1 MTAEIAVLNKSA
13 VALAADSAVTIGRPP
28 NSKIYNTVNKIFE
41 LSAHHPVGVMVYGR
55 LDFLGMPLETLVK
68 LYRSRLGAKSFDNI
82 KEYRDDFLS
91 FLTQGVECLDRDQD
105 ESVALILLDLFSK
118 CNKDIED
125 LILDDIR
132 NRSKYLVS
140 KENKIAQTHIRNQ
153 INILKSNTFAVGFN
167 TKRFPEKHRTSISE
181 RTFFE
186 TK

>member
-41 LSAHHPVGVMVYGR
+41 LSAHHPIGVMVYGR
-55 LDFLGMPLETLVK
+55 LDFLGMPIETLAK
-68 LYRSRLGAKSFDNI
+68 LYRSRLGAKSFDHI
-82 KEYRDDFLS
+82 KEYRDDFLR
-91 FLTQGVECLDRDQD
+91 FLMKDVECLDRDQD
-105 ESVALILLDLFSK
+105 ESIGWILFDLFSK

-140 KENKIAQTHIRNQ
+140 KENKIAQTHIRNKLS
-153 INILKSNTFAVGFN
+153 ILKSKTFAVLVN
-167 TKRFPEKHRTSISE
+167 TRRFP
-181 RTFFE
+181 
-186 TK
+186 